1 MFPPYRAW
9 IFGAGTV
16 IGTNAVIHLVI
27 AQGVALGFLGLLGLT
42 DYWAWRHGRG
52 SPDSWAKLLKRY
64 LTFGTVV
71 SSIGGA
77 VTGAG
82 IWFTIG
88 TLSPRATASMLR
100 VFFWPWFIEYLVFFL
115 EVVAVLVLYFAWDWL
130 GRRRRLRVTLA
141 VLYSAYSLLSAFL
154 ITGILGFMLTVGDWP
169 EERSL
174 FSAFFNPSF
183 PPQLLARVSLAGIL
197 GVLFA
202 MILAYRRGI
211 DGQVQESILRPLG
224 VVLLIAIATFIP
236 ALAWYLLV
244 VPDFYTTRKVYA
256 VLTQHLS
263 QRPWIFYGANLLAG
277 VLLLSIAGAGIARR
291 VRVVRALMIP
301 GLVAAMGLVAQM
313 ERVREFIRGPY
324 LMPSH
329 MYVSEVLLTESIQY
343 REQGMRPH
351 QYWPQRLSTS
361 GDLDQ
366 LGAELFSN
374 NCMLC
379 HTIGG
384 INDIRTRVAGRT
396 EDGLDVIV
404 NHAHELVSFMPPFS
418 GDRLERRLA
427 ARFLFR
433 LQQGKLQM
441 ASRTRMLVE
450 GRGSP

>member
-1 MFPPYRAW
+1 VFPPYRAW

-16 IGTNAVIHLVI
+16 IGTNAVIHLI
-27 AQGVALGFLGLLGLT
+27 MAQGVALGFLGLLGLT
-42 DYWAWRHGRG
+42 DYWAWRHGKG
-52 SPDSWAKLLKRY
+52 SPESWAKLLKRY

-88 TLSPRATASMLR
+88 TLAPRATASMLR
-100 VFFWPWFIEYLVFFL
+100 IFLWPWFTEWLVFFL
-115 EVVAVLVLYFAWDWL
+115 EVVAVLVLYFAWEWL
-130 GRRRRLRVTLA
+130 GRYRRLRIALA
-141 VLYSAYSLLSAFL
+141 VLYAGYSFLSAVL

-169 EERSL
+169 EKGGL
-174 FSAFFNPSF
+174 LAAFLNPSF
-183 PPQLLARVSLAGIL
+183 LPQLLARVSLAGIL

-202 MILAYRRGI
+202 MVLAYRRGI
-211 DGQVQESILRPLG
+211 EREVRESILRPLG
-224 VVLLIAIATFIP
+224 VVLLLSIATFIP

-263 QRPWIFYGANLLAG
+263 QNPWIFYGANLLA
-277 VLLLSIAGAGIARR
+277 LLLMLVIAGAGIIRKASL
-291 VRVVRALMIP
+291 VRVLMIP
-301 GLVAAMGLVAQM
+301 GLVAAAGWVAEM

-329 MYVSEVLLTESIQY
+329 MYVSEVLLPETPLY
-343 REQGMRPH
+343 REQGMRPA
-351 QYWPQRLSTS
+351 QYWHQRL
-361 GDLDQ
+361 GANGNLDQ
-366 LGAELFSN
+366 MGAELFDG

-384 INDIRTRVAGRT
+384 LNNIRARVAGRS
-396 EDGLDVIV
+396 EDGLAVILD
-404 NHAHELVSFMPPFS
+404 HTRELVSFMPPFS
-418 GDRLERRLA
+418 GDALERRLA

-433 LQQGKLQM
+433 LGQGKLEM
-441 ASRTRMLVE
+441 ASRNRMRVE
-450 GRGSP
+450 PRGTP